1 MGENENQNNQVAR
14 EKTLIEYF
22 SPVTANSPSCI
33 VLPTTNAT
41 HFELKPSI
49 IQLLPSFYGL
59 EREDPY
65 MHVKE
70 FLDIC
75 STFRFQNFSEESVKL
90 RLFPFSLKDKAKIW
104 LNSLQAKTITSWDQP
119 VNKFL
124 AKFFPMSKTDSLRR
138 EISEFFQKENEEFC
152 ECWERFNDLILK
164 CPHHGFE
171 TWRLVKYFYDGL
183 TPNNRQ
189 LVQSTHGGRF
199 LHLIGDEAWN
209 ALENLSNNSQ
219 QWNSLDSRAKSIHT
233 TPKRGEIY
241 EVRQDV
247 EIKSTIDDLVR
258 KVDALVS
265 MQSSSNSKNESCISC
280 VESFHSSQSCPP
292 GPQNQEIFNEEV
304 NALHLYGKSSDS
316 PFAPTY
322 NPNWR
327 NHPNF
332 SWKQN
337 MPPMN
342 QGGHQMNISNQQN
355 VRPNQYPPNN
365 YQYPSTVPKKPTLE
379 DTLQQFMQSTQQI
392 FQSTQQAVQSNSQAI
407 SKFETQIGQLATTL
421 AEREKGKFPSQSI
434 PNPKRQYEVNSSNAE
449 VQSITTLRSG
459 KEIQK
464 PDFDPEEKLNKP
476 QVSKSEDSKEKE
488 KPYVPKAPSPERLI
502 SKDKSSQYKDILEI
516 FKRVR
521 INIPFLDV
529 IKQVPAYSKFL
540 KDLCTVKRKTNVP
553 RKAFLAEHVSS
564 IIQNKTP
571 VKYKDPG
578 SPTISCVIGD
588 HIIKRALLDLG
599 ASVNLLPYSVY
610 TQLGLG
616 ELKSTYVILQLADRS
631 IKIPRGIVEDVLIQ
645 VDKFYF
651 PVDFIVI
658 DTEPVKNIKEQIP
671 IILGRPFLATSDA
684 IINCR
689 NGIVKFSF
697 GNMTVEL
704 NMFNISQQHD
714 DHDDVYE
721 VNMIESMGPYFFP
734 KINDDDLFENC
745 LAHFGLDFDIDS
757 SIDEVNSLLE
767 STPLLDN
774 DKWKAKPEP
783 LESQMNKEVPIEKS
797 KIELNPLPESLKYAF
812 LRPSETLPVIIASDL
827 DKQREDKLI
836 NVLKE
841 HKEGIGWTISD
852 LKDIS
857 PSIYMHRIYL
867 EENVKTSREFER
879 RLNPNLK
886 EVVRAEIIK
895 LLDVGII
902 YPLVI
907 AGISG
912 YRIWDQN
919 IFQRENSQTNYSESI
934 SASNSLESSAI
945 LLDLKILTGG
955 STEIFLAKSQQNELN
970 SDKSVME
977 INMNSDMNMNTEE

>member
-1 MGENENQNNQVAR
+1 MDEPGNPNNQVAK

-49 IQLLPSFYGL
+49 IQLIPSFYGL

-75 STFRFQNFSEESVKL
+75 STFRFQNFSDESVKL
-90 RLFPFSLKDKAKIW
+90 RLFPFSLKDKAKFW
-104 LNSLQAKTITSWDQP
+104 LNSLQAKTITSWDQL

-138 EISEFFQKENEEFC
+138 EISEFFQKENEEFY

-171 TWRLVKYFYDGL
+171 IWRLVKYFYDDL
-183 TPNNRQ
+183 IPNNRQ
-189 LVQSTHGGRF
+189 LVQSMHGGKF

-209 ALENLSNNSQ
+209 ALE
-219 QWNSLDSRAKSIHT
+219 IC
-233 TPKRGEIY
+233 GIY

-265 MQSSSNSKNESCISC
+265 KQSIASSNSKNELCISC
-280 VESFHSSQSCPP
+280 AESFHASQSCPS
-292 GPQNQEIFNEEV
+292 GPQNQEIYNEEI
-304 NALHLYGKSSDS
+304 NALHSYGKSSDS

-342 QGGHQMNISNQQN
+342 QGGHQINMSNQQN
-355 VRPNQYPPNN
+355 IRPNQYPPNS
-365 YQYPSTVPKKPTLE
+365 YQYPSTVPKKPSLE
-379 DTLQQFMQSTQQI
+379 DTLQQFMQSTQQM
-392 FQSTQQAVQSNSQAI
+392 FQSTQQAVQSNSQSI
-407 SKFETQIGQLATTL
+407 SKLETQI
-421 AEREKGKFPSQSI
+421 
-434 PNPKRQYEVNSSNAE
+434 E

-464 PDFDPEEKLNKP
+464 PDYNPEEKSNES
-476 QVSKSEDSKEKE
+476 QVSKPKDSKEKE
-488 KPYVPKAPSPERLI
+488 KSYVPKAPFPERLV
-502 SKDKSSQYKDILEI
+502 SKDKSTQYKDILDI
-516 FKRVR
+516 FKQVR
-521 INIPFLDV
+521 INIPFLDA

-540 KDLCTVKRKTNVP
+540 KDLCTMKRKINVP

-588 HIIKRALLDLG
+588 HNIKRALLDLG

-631 IKIPRGIVEDVLIQ
+631 INIPRGIIEDVLIQ

-651 PVDFIVI
+651 PVDFIVL
-658 DTEPVKNIKEQIP
+658 DTEPVENVKEQIP
-671 IILGRPFLATSDA
+671 VILGRPFLATSNA
-684 IINCR
+684 LINCR
-689 NGIVKFSF
+689 NGIIKFSF

-704 NMFNISQQHD
+704 NMFNISEQHD
-714 DHDDVYE
+714 DHDDVCE

-734 KINDDDLFENC
+734 KINDDNLFESC
-745 LAHFGLDFDIDS
+745 LAHFGSDFDIDN
-757 SIDEVNSLLE
+757 SINEVNSLLE

-774 DKWKAKPEP
+774 YTWKAKIEP
-783 LESQMNKEVPIEKS
+783 LENQMNKEVPIEES

-812 LRPSETLPVIIASDL
+812 LGPSENLPVIIASDL
-827 DKQREDKLI
+827 DEEREDKLI
-836 NVLKE
+836 YVHKE
-841 HKEGIGWTISD
+841 HKEAIGWTISD
-852 LKDIS
+852 IKGIS
-857 PSIYMHRIYL
+857 PSICMHRIHL
-867 EENVKTSREFER
+867 EENAKTSREFQR
-879 RLNPNLK
+879 RLNPNSK

-902 YPLVI
+902 YPISDSSWVSPVHIVPKKSGITVI
-907 AGISG
+907 
-912 YRIWDQN
+912 
-919 IFQRENSQTNYSESI
+919 TNE
-934 SASNSLESSAI
+934 E
-945 LLDLKILTGG
+945 
-955 STEIFLAKSQQNELN
+955 NELIPTRIQN
-970 SDKSVME
+970 GVRSSGG
-977 INMNSDMNMNTEE
+977 

>member
-90 RLFPFSLKDKAKIW
+90 RLFPFSLKDKAKVW
-104 LNSLQAKTITSWDQP
+104 LNSLQAKTITSWDQL

-164 CPHHGFE
+164 CPYHGFE

-189 LVQSTHGGRF
+189 LVQSMHGGRF

-233 TPKRGEIY
+233 TPKKGGIY

-280 VESFHSSQSCPP
+280 AESFHSSQSCPP

-342 QGGHQMNISNQQN
+342 QGGHQMNISNKQN

-365 YQYPSTVPKKPTLE
+365 YQYPTTVPKKPSLE

-407 SKFETQIGQLATTL
+407 SKLETQIGQLATTL
-421 AEREKGKFPSQSI
+421 AEREKGKFPSQSF
-434 PNPKRQYEVNSSNAE
+434 PNPKGQYEVNSSNAE

-464 PDFDPEEKLNKP
+464 PDFDPEEKSNKP

-488 KPYVPKAPSPERLI
+488 KPYVPKAPFPERLI

-516 FKRVR
+516 FKQVR
-521 INIPFLDV
+521 INIPFLDA

-616 ELKSTYVILQLADRS
+616 ELKSTSVILQLADRS
-631 IKIPRGIVEDVLIQ
+631 IKIPRGIVEDVLI
-645 VDKFYF
+645 
-651 PVDFIVI
+651 
-658 DTEPVKNIKEQIP
+658 
-671 IILGRPFLATSDA
+671 
-684 IINCR
+684 
-689 NGIVKFSF
+689 
-697 GNMTVEL
+697 
-704 NMFNISQQHD
+704 
-714 DHDDVYE
+714 
-721 VNMIESMGPYFFP
+721 
-734 KINDDDLFENC
+734 
-745 LAHFGLDFDIDS
+745 
-757 SIDEVNSLLE
+757 
-767 STPLLDN
+767 
-774 DKWKAKPEP
+774 
-783 LESQMNKEVPIEKS
+783 
-797 KIELNPLPESLKYAF
+797 
-812 LRPSETLPVIIASDL
+812 
-827 DKQREDKLI
+827 
-836 NVLKE
+836 
-841 HKEGIGWTISD
+841 
-852 LKDIS
+852 
-857 PSIYMHRIYL
+857 
-867 EENVKTSREFER
+867 
-879 RLNPNLK
+879 
-886 EVVRAEIIK
+886 
-895 LLDVGII
+895 
-902 YPLVI
+902 
-907 AGISG
+907 
-912 YRIWDQN
+912 
-919 IFQRENSQTNYSESI
+919 
-934 SASNSLESSAI
+934 
-945 LLDLKILTGG
+945 
-955 STEIFLAKSQQNELN
+955 
-970 SDKSVME
+970 
-977 INMNSDMNMNTEE
+977 

>member
-1 MGENENQNNQVAR
+1 MDEPGNLNNQVAR

-49 IQLLPSFYGL
+49 IQLIPSFYGL

-75 STFRFQNFSEESVKL
+75 STFRFQNFSDESVKL
-90 RLFPFSLKDKAKIW
+90 RLFPFSLKDKAKFW
-104 LNSLQAKTITSWDQP
+104 LNSLQAKTITSWDQL

-124 AKFFPMSKTDSLRR
+124 AKFFPMFKTDSLRR
-138 EISEFFQKENEEFC
+138 EISEFCQKDEEFY
-152 ECWERFNDLILK
+152 ECWERYNDLILK

-171 TWRLVKYFYDGL
+171 IWRLVKYFYDGL
-183 TPNNRQ
+183 IPNNRQ
-189 LVQSTHGGRF
+189 LVQSMHGGKF

-209 ALENLSNNSQ
+209 ALENLSINSQ
-219 QWNSLDSRAKSIHT
+219 QWNSSDSRAKSMYT
-233 TPKRGEIY
+233 TPKKGGIY

-258 KVDALVS
+258 KVDALVLK
-265 MQSSSNSKNESCISC
+265 QSITSSNSKNEFCISC
-280 VESFHSSQSCPP
+280 AESFHSSQSCPS
-292 GPQNQEIFNEEV
+292 GPQNQETFNEEV
-304 NALHLYGKSSDS
+304 NVLHSYGKSSDS

-332 SWKQN
+332 SL
-337 MPPMN
+337 
-342 QGGHQMNISNQQN
+342 
-355 VRPNQYPPNN
+355 
-365 YQYPSTVPKKPTLE
+365 PKKPSLE
-379 DTLQQFMQSTQQI
+379 DTLQQFMQSTQQM
-392 FQSTQQAVQSNSQAI
+392 FQSTQQAIQSNSQSI
-407 SKFETQIGQLATTL
+407 SKLETQIGQLATTL
-421 AEREKGKFPSQSI
+421 AEREKGKFPSQPI
-434 PNPKRQYEVNSSNAE
+434 PNPKGQYEVKSSNAE

-464 PDFDPEEKLNKP
+464 PDYNPEEKSNEP
-476 QVSKSEDSKEKE
+476 QVSKPKDSKEKE
-488 KPYVPKAPSPERLI
+488 KSYVPKAPFPERLV
-502 SKDKSSQYKDILEI
+502 SKDKSTQYKDILDI
-516 FKRVR
+516 FKQVR
-521 INIPFLDV
+521 INIPFLDA

-540 KDLCTVKRKTNVP
+540 KDLCTMKRKTNVP
-553 RKAFLAEHVSS
+553 RKAFLAKHVSS

-588 HIIKRALLDLG
+588 HNIKRALLDLG

-616 ELKSTYVILQLADRS
+616 ELKSTSVILQLADRS
-631 IKIPRGIVEDVLIQ
+631 IKIPRGIIEDVLIQ

-651 PVDFIVI
+651 PVDFIVL
-658 DTEPVKNIKEQIP
+658 DTEPVENVKEHIP
-671 IILGRPFLATSDA
+671 VILGRPFLATSNA
-684 IINCR
+684 LINCR
-689 NGIVKFSF
+689 NGIIKFSF

-704 NMFNISQQHD
+704 NMFNISEQHD
-714 DHDDVYE
+714 DHDDVCE

-734 KINDDDLFENC
+734 KINDDNLFESC
-745 LAHFGLDFDIDS
+745 LAHFGSDFDIDS
-757 SIDEVNSLLE
+757 SINEVNSLLE

-774 DKWKAKPEP
+774 YTWKAKIEP
-783 LESQMNKEVPIEKS
+783 LENQMNKEVPIEES

-812 LRPSETLPVIIASDL
+812 LGPSENLPVIIAFDL
-827 DKQREDKLI
+827 DEEREDKLT
-836 NVLKE
+836 NVHKE
-841 HKEGIGWTISD
+841 HKEAIGWTISD
-852 LKDIS
+852 IKGIS
-857 PSIYMHRIYL
+857 PSICMHRIHL
-867 EENVKTSREFER
+867 EENAKTSREFQR

-886 EVVRAEIIK
+886 EVVRTEIIK

-902 YPLVI
+902 YPISDSSWVSLVHI
-907 AGISG
+907 VPKKSGITV
-912 YRIWDQN
+912 I
-919 IFQRENSQTNYSESI
+919 TNE
-934 SASNSLESSAI
+934 E
-945 LLDLKILTGG
+945 
-955 STEIFLAKSQQNELN
+955 NELVPTRIQN
-970 SDKSVME
+970 GVRSSGG
-977 INMNSDMNMNTEE
+977 